1 MAIVFVSPKKKI
13 LKISIAIVGF
23 FAIGVIIITLFVF
36 LVRPKPAS
44 EEVVFL
50 KPNINIDFS
59 VLDSEEL
66 AKLVLLNNIEFKF
79 DYEAEDKDNKKVFG
93 FVYAQSIDL
102 AKQSLEKNGLKI
114 IKLEKEILGRDNP
127 FTSYYQEASTEKNIK
142 K

>member
-93 FVYAQSIDL
+93 SVYAQSIDL

>member
-93 FVYAQSIDL
+93 SVYAQSIDL
-102 AKQSLEKNGLKI
+102 AKQSLEKNRLKI
-114 IKLEKEILGRDNP
+114 ITLEKEILGRDNP